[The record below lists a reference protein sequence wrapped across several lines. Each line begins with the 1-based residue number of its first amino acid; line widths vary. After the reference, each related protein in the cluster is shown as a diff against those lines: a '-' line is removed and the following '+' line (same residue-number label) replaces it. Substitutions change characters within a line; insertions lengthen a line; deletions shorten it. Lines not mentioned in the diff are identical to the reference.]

1 MPRWTAMHEDK
12 PSAGAWKHPPRKRAS
27 GFPILFFIGAAIFAV
42 PLGIV
47 IGHVALTTAFVVM
60 DVLNPGEGK

>member
-1 MPRWTAMHEDK
+1 MPNWTTAMREDK

-27 GFPILFFIGAAIFAV
+27 GFPILFFIGAAILAV

-47 IGHVALTTAFVVM
+47 IGGAATMA
-60 DVLNPGEGK
+60 VLAVLDMTGSGK

>member
-1 MPRWTAMHEDK
+1 MREDK

-42 PLGIV
+42 PLGVV
-47 IGHVALTTAFVVM
+47 IGGAATMA
-60 DVLNPGEGK
+60 VLAVLDMTGSGK